1 MIKWEHEYHISKKNV
16 EKKVLERNKDTGTI
30 WAQKSDSCIN
40 GQKGKAKFFI
50 FHCIKKPHPRGLP
63 GGMVTGKLNNQ
74 FVTLL
79 LDLYCFSVLK
89 IDEPKIYGKYGK
101 YKTDF
106 LTKYQI

>member
-1 MIKWEHEYHISKKNV
+1 MIVASTVKKEKQNSLFFTVLKSHINR
-16 EKKVLERNKDTGTI
+16 KVAYL
-30 WAQKSDSCIN
+30 
-40 GQKGKAKFFI
+40 
-50 FHCIKKPHPRGLP
+50 PHPRGLP
-63 GGMVTGKLNNQ
+63 GGMVTGKLNNE

>member
-1 MIKWEHEYHISKKNV
+1 M
-16 EKKVLERNKDTGTI
+16 ERNKDTDTI

-40 GQKGKAKFFI
+40 GQKGKVKFFF
-50 FHCIKKPHPRGLP
+50 FHCIKKSYQPQSGILALP
-63 GGMVTGKLNNQ
+63 PWIARGMVTGKLNNE

-79 LDLYCFSVLK
+79 LDLYCFSALK

-106 LTKYQI
+106 FTKFQI